1 MREDAKIMA
10 NELLKFADKNEKEI
24 AQEFKERMQQQ
35 IQKSDVTLEII
46 EKEAQT
52 IQSLSDYTTSDK
64 RSKNEDFNHV
74 LEQMLIWM
82 RQLDE
87 SFDKVDKE
95 TQTMYDSINEIG
107 LNEKVNQL
115 IEKSD
120 LIQKKLSNI
129 LFKTKYIKK
138 QNQKNSLQTK
148 NLQKLIKNVEKFNKN
163 SENLS

>member
-74 LEQMLIWM
+74 LE
-82 RQLDE
+82 
-87 SFDKVDKE
+87 
-95 TQTMYDSINEIG
+95 
-107 LNEKVNQL
+107 
-115 IEKSD
+115 
-120 LIQKKLSNI
+120 
-129 LFKTKYIKK
+129 
-138 QNQKNSLQTK
+138 
-148 NLQKLIKNVEKFNKN
+148 
-163 SENLS
+163 